1 MKTEIVF
8 IDEDTITPEEVEA
21 EEKFE
26 NSKAFSEAFQGGEYI
41 GQAEE

>member
-8 IDEDTITPEEVEA
+8 IDEDTITPEEVET
-21 EEKFE
+21 EERYE
-26 NSKAFSEAFQGGEYI
+26 NSKEFSDSFQGGEYV

>member
-8 IDEDTITPEEVEA
+8 IDEDTITPEEAEA
-21 EEKFE
+21 EERYE
-26 NSKAFSEAFQGGEYI
+26 NSIEFSEAFQGGEYI

>member
-21 EEKFE
+21 DEEFE
-26 NSKAFSEAFQGGEYI
+26 NSKEFSDVFQGGEYI

>member
-8 IDEDTITPEEVEA
+8 IDEDTITPEEVET
-21 EEKFE
+21 EERYE
-26 NSKAFSEAFQGGEYI
+26 NSKEFSDSFQGGEYD